1 MSNNIGI
8 TTESLPR
15 VIGQT
20 IDFDTTGEWNSITMI
35 SGQLDLGAIIFDEN
49 GTMGVCSNFSRDD
62 NNNLDIILQNH
73 KKLQKQFHQF
83 YCHTYLHLVLLL

>member
-8 TTESLPR
+8 TTENLPR

-20 IDFDTTGEWNSITMI
+20 MDFDTTGEWNSITMI

-62 NNNLDIILQNH
+62 NNNPIYTIRTTTLDTQIDIQTILG
-73 KKLQKQFHQF
+73 KS
-83 YCHTYLHLVLLL
+83 Y

>member
-8 TTESLPR
+8 TTENLPR

-20 IDFDTTGEWNSITMI
+20 MDFDTTGEWNSITMI

-49 GTMGVCSNFSRDD
+49 GTMGVCSDFTRDD
-62 NNNLDIILQNH
+62 SNNPIYTIRTVTLDNQIDIQAILG
-73 KKLQKQFHQF
+73 KS
-83 YCHTYLHLVLLL
+83 Y

>member
-8 TTESLPR
+8 TSETLPR

-35 SGQLDLGAIIFDEN
+35 SGQLDLGAIIFDN
-49 GTMGVCSNFSRDD
+49 DGTMGVCSDFTRDE
-62 NNNLDIILQNH
+62 NNNPIYIIKTTTINTQIDIQAILG
-73 KKLQKQFHQF
+73 KS
-83 YCHTYLHLVLLL
+83 Y

>member
-8 TTESLPR
+8 TTEILPR

-35 SGQLDLGAIIFDEN
+35 SGQLDLGAIIFDN
-49 GTMGVCSNFSRDD
+49 DGTMGVCSDFTRDE
-62 NNNLDIILQNH
+62 NNNPIYTIKTTTINTQIDIQTILG
-73 KKLQKQFHQF
+73 KS
-83 YCHTYLHLVLLL
+83 Y

>member
-15 VIGQT
+15 IIGQT
-20 IDFDTTGEWNSITMI
+20 MDFDTTGEWSSITMF

-49 GTMGVCSNFSRDD
+49 GTMGICSGFTRDE
-62 NNNLDIILQNH
+62 NNNPIYTIRTMSLDTQIDVQAILG
-73 KKLQKQFHQF
+73 KS
-83 YCHTYLHLVLLL
+83 Y

>member
-15 VIGQT
+15 TIGQT
-20 IDFDTTGEWNSITMI
+20 MDFDTTGEWSSITMF

-49 GTMGVCSNFSRDD
+49 GTMGVCSDFTRDE
-62 NNNLDIILQNH
+62 NNNPIYTIRTMTLDTQIDVQTILG
-73 KKLQKQFHQF
+73 KS
-83 YCHTYLHLVLLL
+83 Y

>member
-8 TTESLPR
+8 TSETLPR

-35 SGQLDLGAIIFDEN
+35 SGQLDLGAIIFDN
-49 GTMGVCSNFSRDD
+49 DGTMGVCSDFTRDE
-62 NNNLDIILQNH
+62 NNNPIYTIKTTTINTQIDIQAILG
-73 KKLQKQFHQF
+73 KVIKED
-83 YCHTYLHLVLLL
+83 

>member
-62 NNNLDIILQNH
+62 NNNPIYTIRTTTLDTQIDIQTILG
-73 KKLQKQFHQF
+73 KS
-83 YCHTYLHLVLLL
+83 Y

>member
-8 TTESLPR
+8 TTEILPR

-35 SGQLDLGAIIFDEN
+35 SGQLDLGAIVFDEN
-49 GTMGVCSNFSRDD
+49 GTMGVCSNFTRD
-62 NNNLDIILQNH
+62 NNNNPIYTIRTVTLDAQIDIQAILE
-73 KKLQKQFHQF
+73 KS
-83 YCHTYLHLVLLL
+83 Y

>member
-49 GTMGVCSNFSRDD
+49 GTMGVCSNFTRDD
-62 NNNLDIILQNH
+62 NNNPIYTIRTTTIDTQIDIQSILG
-73 KKLQKQFHQF
+73 KS
-83 YCHTYLHLVLLL
+83 Y